1 MLKVSA
7 HLRKLINTIRM
18 SRKVFLIF
26 NFLNM
31 LGDGEEG
38 GHKVWMTAGGP
49 KARAQFHLSYIQ
61 GPLFPYL
68 CHTKCY

>member
-1 MLKVSA
+1 
-7 HLRKLINTIRM
+7 
-18 SRKVFLIF
+18 
-26 NFLNM
+26 M

-61 GPLFPYL
+61 GPLFHIFAILNVTSVFKYCQPYNF
-68 CHTKCY
+68 